1 MRWTRVAV
9 FAAATVSGLVMTFG
23 PTAVD
28 PASAGSST
36 FYLNSKPGCYS
47 FTSPAAENYG
57 IENTRYKLLFR
68 GSCEA
73 DHHIQVIYSGSIKV
87 AGGASASEQQV
98 YKACATYYKKKIG
111 SNPPTTVQSKKPYL
125 RYWWPD
131 AGLETLK
138 YNNKIVCYLH
148 QADSRYE
155 RYALMVGG
163 Y

>member
-1 MRWTRVAV
+1 MGWTRVAV
-9 FAAATVSGLVMTFG
+9 LTAAALSGLAMTVA
-23 PTAVD
+23 PIAA
-28 PASAGSST
+28 PSASAGSST

-47 FTSPAAENYG
+47 FTSPTEENYA

-68 GSCEA
+68 GSCAE
-73 DHHIQVIYSGSIKV
+73 DHHIQVIYSGVIKV

-98 YKACATYYKKKIG
+98 YKACAAYYKKKIG
-111 SNPPTTVQSKKPYL
+111 SNPPTTIQNKKPYL

-138 YNNKIVCYLH
+138 YSNKIVCYLH
-148 QADSRYE
+148 QADARYE

-163 Y
+163 F